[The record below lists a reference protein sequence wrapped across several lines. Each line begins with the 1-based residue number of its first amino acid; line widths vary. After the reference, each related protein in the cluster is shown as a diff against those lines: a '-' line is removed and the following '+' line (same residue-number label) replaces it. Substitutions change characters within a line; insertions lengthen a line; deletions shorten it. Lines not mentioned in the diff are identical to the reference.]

1 MTPALDNGRS
11 SGANRVYCAS
21 GVSDVVMVVD
31 GTTNALMRG
40 IAVGSYPK
48 ALAWNPAHSWMY
60 VANHYGSSIT
70 VLRDTLVLGV
80 EENRPWVSSRETRPT
95 FVAGVLFLPGLGT
108 RSELPER
115 NSVMSRAALLDI
127 SGRKV
132 LDLKSGANDVRAL
145 APGVYFLEE
154 RGVRREEQESERSS

>member
-1 MTPALDNGRS
+1 
-11 SGANRVYCAS
+11 V
-21 GVSDVVMVVD
+21 
-31 GTTNALMRG
+31 
-40 IAVGSYPK
+40 
-48 ALAWNPAHSWMY
+48 
-60 VANHYGSSIT
+60 
-70 VLRDTLVLGV
+70 RDTLFLGV
-80 EENRPWVSSRETRPT
+80 EENRPRVSSREPRPT

-145 APGVYFLEE
+145 APGVYF
-154 RGVRREEQESERSS
+154 VRTAQAQAQAQAVQKVVITR